1 MSDQLAGNEIL
12 EMFMK
17 VAPYL
22 NNAMAVD
29 VGIAITHGDKFTA
42 YIPGATLDLKTPVG
56 TVIKTGVTKL
66 ALETGERVVKV
77 TTSDTSPL
85 HLSYVACAMPIK
97 EGDKVIGCVTTT
109 QSISALEKVSNT
121 SNEMAASSEELTA
134 GMNQLAKRAD
144 EVVNSASRLRQLGGD
159 LQLSVK
165 RADEI
170 MDFIKSVASQTNL
183 LGLNAAIEAARVG
196 EIGRGF
202 SVVADEVRKLAKASS
217 ESVNHIVQTLNNIN
231 QVVSNL
237 FHEINDIEQS
247 VNGQNTGIDEMFK
260 ASQSLAVMAVALSE
274 TAKEIFEETN

>member
-29 VGIAITHGDKFTA
+29 VGIAITHGDKYTA